1 MKNETPKKLIV
12 YTDGSSLGN
21 PGKSAIGFAIFDDKG
36 NLIKEYSQEIGIKT
50 NNEAEYEAL
59 LFALKKIK
67 LLFGK
72 DKIKNIEIEIRS
84 DSQLMTSQ
92 LLGKYKILDEKIKNL
107 FIEFWNLKTDFGKIT
122 ITQIPREQNKLADAL
137 SKKLKQPNLF

>member
-1 MKNETPKKLIV
+1 MKNEIPKKLIV

-21 PGKSAIGFAIFDDKG
+21 PGKAAIGVAIFDDKG

-72 DKIKNIEIEIRS
+72 DNVKNIEIEIRS
-84 DSQLMTSQ
+84 DSQLMVSQ

-122 ITQIPREQNKLADAL
+122 IIQIPREQNKLADAL